1 MHPILK
7 INQLTNLQDARSS
20 AAVGFDLISF
30 SLERGNP
37 KKLSAAMVWNIVNW
51 LSGPEIVL
59 DLNVASLE
67 ELPEVENMFPYR
79 YMTIPLEEWNE
90 LLLEHADHII
100 CKADQTVTPAQI
112 MDLVESANQ
121 EDKEIKFELFLSDL
135 ADAQRF
141 SSVKEHIFIHFSDI
155 SLLEAHIQSGDF
167 APFGY
172 TLGEEAEEEP
182 GVLHYERIDD
192 FLEIFF
198 ERFPRQD
205 EFL

>member
-67 ELPEVENMFPYR
+67 ELPEV
-79 YMTIPLEEWNE
+79 
-90 LLLEHADHII
+90 
-100 CKADQTVTPAQI
+100 
-112 MDLVESANQ
+112 
-121 EDKEIKFELFLSDL
+121 
-135 ADAQRF
+135 
-141 SSVKEHIFIHFSDI
+141 
-155 SLLEAHIQSGDF
+155 
-167 APFGY
+167 
-172 TLGEEAEEEP
+172 
-182 GVLHYERIDD
+182 
-192 FLEIFF
+192 
-198 ERFPRQD
+198 
-205 EFL
+205 